1 MGIKSLLDMFSQKSA
16 DTSAPGGGDIRS
28 EMPTYVLGL
37 NEAGAVSESGEAVNP
52 KTAMAVSAVYACVGI
67 ISETIGQLPVRVKKN
82 KRGGGSEPN
91 ESHPIY
97 RLIAIRPN
105 EWQTSQEFR
114 EMMTQHLCL
123 TGNCYAEIVRD
134 SKGVPRELLPL
145 QPNWVTVEQNRDWE
159 VTYRV
164 NARNGAAR
172 YLTQK
177 DILHLKYRT
186 LDGYRGISPIG
197 WQRET
202 VGNAIAALKYS
213 SRTYKNGGRPS
224 GVLQHPGTLTLEA
237 HTRLRESWQ
246 ENYAGDNSY
255 KTAILENGAT
265 YVPIAMSN
273 EDMQFIQ
280 SRQFTVEEVARIFR
294 VPLHMIQST
303 EKTTSWGSGIEQ
315 MSIGFVQLSLLPWIK
330 RWENCISKYLIE
342 DSDTYVKLAV
352 EGLMRGDMKTRY
364 ESYQKGILSG
374 FISPNEARAL
384 EDMNP
389 REGGDEFLTPLNMQ
403 GSQSEEGKG
412 NDEE

>member
-1 MGIKSLLDMFSQKSA
+1 M
-16 DTSAPGGGDIRS
+16 DIRGLVDRFLRKS
-28 EMPTYVLGL
+28 DEQAEATIRKGLPSVVLDINSG
-37 NEAGAVSESGEAVNP
+37 GAVSASGEIVNP

-67 ISETIGQLPVRVKKN
+67 IAETIGQLPVRVKKS
-82 KRGGGSEPN
+82 KRGGGAEPADH
-91 ESHPIY
+91 HPIY
-97 RLIAIRPN
+97 RLLGIRPN

-123 TGNCYAEIVRD
+123 TGNCYAEIIRD
-134 SKGVPRELLPL
+134 SKGIPRELLPL
-145 QPNWVTVEQNRDWE
+145 QPQWVTVEQSRNWN
-159 VTYRV
+159 VNYRV
-164 NARNGAAR
+164 QSQNEAVRNM
-172 YLTQK
+172 TQK
-177 DILHLKYRT
+177 DIFHLKYRT
-186 LDGYRGISPIG
+186 LDGYRGISPVG

-213 SRTYKNGGRPS
+213 SRMLKNGGRPS
-224 GVLQHPGTLTLEA
+224 GVLEYPGTISTEA
-237 HTRLRESWQ
+237 FENLKNSWAES
-246 ENYAGDNSY
+246 YSGDNAG
-255 KTAILENGAT
+255 KTAILENGAK
-265 YVPIAMSN
+265 YAPISMSN

-315 MSIGFVQLSLLPWIK
+315 MSIGFVQMSLLPWIK
-330 RWENCISKYLIE
+330 RWENGISKYLITE
-342 DSDTYVKLAV
+342 PDVYVKLAV

-403 GSQSEEGKG
+403 GSQSKKGEGDRG
-412 NDEE
+412 

>member
-1 MGIKSLLDMFSQKSA
+1 MGIRDLIEKIWRKSDERVNTEICAGLPTAVLDSIS
-16 DTSAPGGGDIRS
+16 G
-28 EMPTYVLGL
+28 
-37 NEAGAVSESGEAVNP
+37 NELSESGEVVNIR
-52 KTAMAVSAVYACVGI
+52 TAMAVSAVYACVGI
-67 ISETIGQLPVRVKKN
+67 IAETIGQLPVRVKKG
-82 KRGGGSEPN
+82 KRGGGTEPADY
-91 ESHPIY
+91 HPIY
-97 RLIAIRPN
+97 RLLGIRPN

-123 TGNCYAEIVRD
+123 TGNCYAEIIRD
-134 SKGVPRELLPL
+134 NKGTPRELLPL
-145 QPNWVTVEQNRDWE
+145 QPQHVTVEQRRNWD
-159 VTYRV
+159 VNYRV
-164 NARNGAAR
+164 QAQNGTARN
-172 YLTQK
+172 LTQK
-177 DILHLKYRT
+177 DIFHLKYRT

-202 VGNAIAALKYS
+202 VGNAIAALNYS
-213 SRTYKNGGRPS
+213 SRMLKNGGRPS
-224 GVLQHPGTLTLEA
+224 GVLEIPNLLGEEA
-237 HTRLRESWQ
+237 YKRLKSSWE
-246 ENYAGDNSY
+246 ENYSGKNAG
-255 KTAILENGAT
+255 KTAILEEGAK
-265 YVPIAMSN
+265 YSAVSMSN

-330 RWENCISKYLIE
+330 RWENCISKYLISE
-342 DSDTYVKLAV
+342 SNIYVKLAV

-389 REGGDEFLTPLNMQ
+389 RDGGDEFFMPLNMQ
-403 GSQSEEGKG
+403 GNQSMEGEGKG
-412 NDEE
+412 EE